1 MIKKG
6 PYPFSQYKKK
16 NNDLC
21 KQLDKLKYKKL
32 PNMNFLF
39 VLLTIILIFDIL
51 LLFASSILLMYK
63 ILIIIVVFGLIP
75 LYYLISI
82 KLYHIK
88 NAKLHKNITDLQY
101 HFNENTISI
110 PITKIINHIEVDGD
124 MITIPPLAKIDDC
137 YYYDPDFH
145 DPIYDNLPQ
154 IFWLYKDEFWE
165 EYYLKARFNSRRYNI
180 TYDEYQLLKS
190 KDINNN
196 KK

>member
-6 PYPFSQYKKK
+6 PYPFCEYKKK

-21 KQLDKLKYKKL
+21 AKLNKLKYRKL
-32 PNMNFLF
+32 LNTKFLF

-51 LLFASSILLMYK
+51 LLFTSSMLLMYK
-63 ILIIIVVFGLIP
+63 ILIIIAIFGLIP

-88 NAKLHKNITDLQY
+88 NTKLHKNIKNLRY

-110 PITKIINHIEVDGD
+110 PITEIINHIEVDGD

-145 DPIYDNLPQ
+145 DPIYDNLHQ
-154 IFWLYKDEFWE
+154 IFWLYKDEF
-165 EYYLKARFNSRRYNI
+165 
-180 TYDEYQLLKS
+180 
-190 KDINNN
+190 
-196 KK
+196 